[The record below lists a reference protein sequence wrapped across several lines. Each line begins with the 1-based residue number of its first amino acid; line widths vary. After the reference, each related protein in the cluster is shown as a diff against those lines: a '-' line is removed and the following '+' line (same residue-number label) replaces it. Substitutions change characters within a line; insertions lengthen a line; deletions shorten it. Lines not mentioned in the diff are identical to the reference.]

1 MLVVCVG
8 HVSSQFGD
16 EVTSRIGKEPEEIFS
31 ETRATDVY
39 VCWPETQLKNLL
51 MLGITVTP
59 FNYS

>member
-31 ETRATDVY
+31 EMRATDVY
-39 VCWPETQLKNLL
+39 VC
-51 MLGITVTP
+51 
-59 FNYS
+59 